1 MGERRCVCCQ
11 LRDFIKLLLVV
22 IHFSLLLQRFK
33 GAYITQEKIDML
45 NQSGFIWDKRGHMW
59 RENYYHLKEFK
70 QKNGHC
76 NATASNNGGD
86 KSFGTWVTKQK
97 RKYTNWKRG
106 ETKSQEL
113 SLTDEQAAL
122 MDEIGF
128 GKSVEVDG
136 RKLRP
141 SKSSRPKKL
150 MKYSPLNGTIAGL
163 VNASEEI
170 EGKSEGPNDHGQ
182 QQTEPLSIGDDDDE
196 QVVDENF
203 NTNMDPSA
211 VANSWGDSANA
222 VSLLV
227 DAIMNK
233 ESHTVSS
240 DPTDGK
246 QSGASGNEW
255 STT

>member
-1 MGERRCVCCQ
+1 MER
-11 LRDFIKLLLVV
+11 KLL
-22 IHFSLLLQRFK
+22 SLERIQGEEWALQRNCFEQWRRQILWNMGYQAK
-33 GAYITQEKIDML
+33 EKVYQL
-45 NQSGFIWDKRGHMW
+45 
-59 RENYYHLKEFK
+59 E
-70 QKNGHC
+70 
-76 NATASNNGGD
+76 
-86 KSFGTWVTKQK
+86 
-97 RKYTNWKRG
+97 RG

-128 GKSVEVDG
+128 DKSVEVDG

-141 SKSSRPKKL
+141 SKSSRPKKV

-170 EGKSEGPNDHGQ
+170 EGKSEDPNDHSQ
-182 QQTEPLSIGDDDDE
+182 QQAEPLSIGDNDDE
-196 QVVDENF
+196 QVVDENY

-233 ESHTVSS
+233 ESHTASS
-240 DPTDGK
+240 DPADGK